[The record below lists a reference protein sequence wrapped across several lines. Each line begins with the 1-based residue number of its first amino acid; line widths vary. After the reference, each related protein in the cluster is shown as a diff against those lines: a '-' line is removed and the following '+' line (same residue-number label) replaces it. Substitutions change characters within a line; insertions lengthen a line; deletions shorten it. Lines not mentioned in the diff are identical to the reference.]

1 MKHIKF
7 LIYVLIIFVVV
18 MLLVQNHEAF
28 NTSVVFHVNL
38 WFGKY
43 ESAGITIYLISA
55 IAFTLGLIISWLYN
69 LLDRFQLKRTI
80 TRLRN
85 EIKNKDKELNSLRNL
100 PITSESVPPG
110 VSDSDSDMDLT

>member
-7 LIYVLIIFVVV
+7 LVYVFIIFVVV

-28 NTSVVFHVNL
+28 NTSVVFHVNF

-43 ESAGITIYLISA
+43 ESSVITIYLISA
-55 IAFTLGLIISWLYN
+55 IAFTLGLVISWLYN
-69 LLDRFQLKRTI
+69 LLDRFQLKREI
-80 TRLRN
+80 ARLRT
-85 EIKNKDKELNSLRNL
+85 EIKNKNKELNSFRNL

-110 VSDSDSDMDLT
+110 VSDNDVDLT